1 MRRVALLALLAG
13 CGRVG
18 FGTHDAPNVIGDGVI
33 VGDAA
38 VTCPADAILC
48 DDFET
53 GNLSNWS
60 RQVIGGTAASVDVT
74 TSFRHGG
81 THALQLSYP
90 GGSGTSGAAAVAFGH
105 MVNTGTLA
113 IREWVESPDPLTKFN
128 LVLTETNLVTGQ
140 FVTAGGNNSAL
151 WVSSEQNAGGTLVDH
166 NSSVPTAIGQWTC
179 VEAVITIAS
188 PSQVQLFIDGAQVVS
203 ATLNDTAPAYTETQ
217 IGLTRADQSG
227 DLLYVDDVAIAPSR
241 IGCF

>member
-1 MRRVALLALLAG
+1 MRWVAPLLALLAG

-18 FGTHDAPNVIGDGVI
+18 FGTQDPPDAAGDGVI

-38 VTCPADAILC
+38 VTCPAGALLC

-53 GNLSNWS
+53 GDLAKWT
-60 RQVIGGTAASVDVT
+60 RKVIGGAGTATVT
-74 TSFRHGG
+74 TSVVHGG
-81 THALQLSYP
+81 THALQLEYP
-90 GGSGTSGAAAVAFGH
+90 SSGVSGAAAVAFGH

-113 IREWVESPDPLTKFN
+113 IREWVQSPDPLTQFN

-151 WVSSEQNAGGTLVDH
+151 WVSSEQNAAGTLVDH
-166 NSSVPTAIGQWTC
+166 NSSVPTAVTQWTC
-179 VEAVITIAS
+179 VETVITIAS

-203 ATLNDTAPAYTETQ
+203 ATLNDTAPAYAETQ
-217 IGLTRADQSG
+217 IGLTRADQGG
-227 DLLYVDDVAIAPSR
+227 DTLYVDDVAIATAR